1 MRPGIILTE
10 AELSQR
16 LGISRPAIAAHRQR
30 SLVRGEDWR
39 KEGKYIV
46 YTKIGSERLVEW
58 ASVNIPPD
66 EEKPLTE
73 STRGQGEETL
83 TFEQGRFPNRRIIR
97 ASRQNGESVFVRV
110 KSSKNFRPSDFRG
123 NPMSF
128 PARQESGVWVI
139 TRALPRWPG
148 KW

>member
-1 MRPGIILTE
+1 MNETVTE

-58 ASVNIPPD
+58 AGVNVPPA
-66 EEKPLTE
+66 EEK
-73 STRGQGEETL
+73 TL
-83 TFEQGRFPNRRIIR
+83 
-97 ASRQNGESVFVRV
+97 
-110 KSSKNFRPSDFRG
+110 PSGGSG
-123 NPMSF
+123 NP
-128 PARQESGVWVI
+128 
-139 TRALPRWPG
+139 RAML
-148 KW
+148 

>member
-1 MRPGIILTE
+1 MSDELTE

-16 LGISRPAIAAHRQR
+16 LGVNRAAITSHRQR
-30 SLVRGEDWR
+30 HLVRGEDWS
-39 KEGKYIV
+39 KAGKVIV
-46 YTKIGSERLVEW
+46 YTEKGAERLLEW
-58 ASVNIPPD
+58 VGVDVPPA

>member
-1 MRPGIILTE
+1 MNETVTE

-58 ASVNIPPD
+58 AGVNVPPA
-66 EEKPLTE
+66 EEKTLTE
-73 STRGQGEETL
+73 PPSNQDEETL
-83 TFEQGRFPNRRIIR
+83 TFVQGKYPNRRIIR

-110 KSSKNFRPSDFRG
+110 KSSENFRPNDFRG